1 MRKVRVLT
9 PREAVD
15 LIKNGDTVVTEG
27 FVSNTC
33 PETLTSALEAKFLET
48 GTPNQLTYVYA
59 GGQGARNGRGCD
71 HFGHEGMVKRAVGGQ
86 WDRGPRLCQLAVENK
101 IEAYNLPQGI
111 LSHLFRDIAAHKLGT
126 LTHTGLHTF
135 VDPRNGGGK
144 LNAKTTEDLVIL
156 VNIEGQERLLYKS
169 FPIDVCLLKGTY
181 ADESGNISLEKE
193 TAPYDTTAIAMATKN
208 SGGKVLVQV
217 ERIVANGSL
226 NPNLVKIPGIYVDAV
241 VIGTPEE
248 SVQCIGYPYDG
259 SMCGEYRVPAGTFDP
274 LPFNVKKI
282 IARRAAMELKPNAIV
297 NLGVGVPELVS
308 AVAAEEGIGDFLTL
322 TVEAGP
328 IGGFPKKGE
337 QFGGASNA
345 ECILDQNQQF
355 DFYHGGGLDIAFLG
369 LAETDTDGNINV
381 SKFGTRLSGSGGFID
396 ITQNAKKVC
405 FCGTFTA
412 SGLKVEVKDG
422 KLVIV
427 QEGKIRKFVEAV
439 QHITFSGIYA
449 RQVKQPVKYITERAV
464 FELRSDGVH
473 LTEVAPGIDV
483 DTQILALMDFKPIIT
498 DELKTM
504 DLRIFSEA
512 LMGIKEELAQ

>member
-1 MRKVRVLT
+1 MRKVKVLT
-9 PREAVD
+9 PEEAID
-15 LIKNGDTVVTEG
+15 MIQNGDTVVTEG

-33 PETLTSALEAKFLET
+33 PETLTGALEEKFLST
-48 GTPNQLTYVYA
+48 GTPNNLTYVYA
-59 GGQGARNGRGCD
+59 GGQGARDGRGCD
-71 HFGHEGMVKRAVGGQ
+71 HFGHEGMVKRAVGGH
-86 WDRGPRLCQLAVENK
+86 WDRGPHLCQLAVDNK
-101 IEAYNLPQGI
+101 IEAYNLPQGV

-144 LNAKTTEDLVIL
+144 LNAKTTEDLVVL
-156 VNIEGQERLLYKS
+156 VNIEGQERLLYKA
-169 FPIDVCLLKGTY
+169 FPLDVCLLKGTY
-181 ADESGNISLEKE
+181 ADESGNISMEKE

-226 NPNLVKIPGIYVDAV
+226 NPNLIKVPGIYVDAV
-241 VIGTPEE
+241 VIGKPEE

-259 SMCGEYRVPAGTFDP
+259 SMNGEYRIPAGSFDP
-274 LPFNVKKI
+274 VPFNERKM
-282 IARRAAMELKPNAIV
+282 IARRAAMELQENAIV

-308 AVAAEEGIGDFLTL
+308 AIAAEEGIGDYLTL

-328 IGGFPKKGE
+328 IGGFPKKGA

-355 DFYHGGGLDIAFLG
+355 DFYHGGGLDTAFLG
-369 LAETDTDGNINV
+369 LAETDQEGNINV

-412 SGLKVEVKDG
+412 SGLKTKVEDG

-427 QEGKIRKFVEAV
+427 QEGKIKKFVEHV
-439 QHITFSGIYA
+439 QHITFSGLYA
-449 RQVKQPVKYITERAV
+449 RQVSQPVKYITERAV

-483 DTQILALMDFKPIIT
+483 EKQILALMDFKPIIT
-498 DELKTM
+498 KELKVM
-504 DLRIFSEA
+504 DSRIFREEK
-512 LMGIKEELAQ
+512 MGLCEEMSR